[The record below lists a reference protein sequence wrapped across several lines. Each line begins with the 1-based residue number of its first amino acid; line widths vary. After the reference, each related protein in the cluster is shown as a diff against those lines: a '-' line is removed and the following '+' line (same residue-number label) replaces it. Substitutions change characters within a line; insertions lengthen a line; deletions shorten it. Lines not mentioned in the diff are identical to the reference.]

1 ERARAAGCR
10 VLFDP
15 NVRPELWEVD
25 PAPTMRRMLSMTDVL
40 KGSPWGRG
48 EWHHGGYRVD
58 DVADTT
64 GAGDAFT
71 AGVVAG
77 LVDGTA

>member
-1 ERARAAGCR
+1 
-10 VLFDP
+10 
-15 NVRPELWEVD
+15 
-25 PAPTMRRMLSMTDVL
+25 
-40 KGSPWGRG
+40 SPWGRG

-77 LVDGTA
+77 LVDGTAPEELLGFANAVAAASTRFEGAMTALPDREAVERVRDGR